1 MINLKNI
8 FKDFY
13 GRFNK
18 SPVIP
23 TIAIAGLVCL
33 ISLAVITISK
43 SPERKAADKMTAL
56 RLAAISSPPPITTS
70 VPEILKA
77 YEITATSPVQSIPED
92 LNKETYRNSDFNITY
107 HESTSVSEIT
117 TATNTETVTTS
128 SSETTTTNT
137 PHSYDY
143 SYISAGDSPNSSF
156 YQDRLTVI
164 GDSIASGFNAYGY
177 IPYEHNIAQSSL
189 SLWNMESFT
198 FDVGGYYMG
207 LLDAVDAV
215 NSPLYYV
222 SIGMNDIYAYTSYD
236 YASAMVNLVQ
246 RILERVPTATIVV
259 GAITPVSEYNYY
271 TDNASIREFNYALQT
286 SIESIGSNQ
295 ILFFDAY
302 SVLADPYT
310 LALNYDS
317 SGGDGLHLSGS
328 SYEYVLKCLFNFL
341 DSTNAKSQI
350 DIHDTT
356 GY

>member
-1 MINLKNI
+1 MKNI

-13 GRFNK
+13 SRLNK
-18 SPVIP
+18 SPFLQ
-23 TIAIAGLVCL
+23 TISIAGSICL
-33 ISLAVITISK
+33 ISLAVITIAK
-43 SPERKAADKMTAL
+43 APEQKAADKMTSL
-56 RLAAISSPPPITTS
+56 RLAALSSPETITTS
-70 VPEILKA
+70 DLEI
-77 YEITATSPVQSIPED
+77 S
-92 LNKETYRNSDFNITY
+92 
-107 HESTSVSEIT
+107 SE
-117 TATNTETVTTS
+117 
-128 SSETTTTNT
+128 SETTTAPVPVFSASLNDSDIYDTPVQSADSDVTTALTTETSSTTAETTTTHT

-177 IPYEHNIAQSSL
+177 IPYEHNLAQGSL
-189 SLWNMESFT
+189 SLWNMDGFT

-207 LLDAVDAV
+207 LLDAADTV
-215 NSPLYYV
+215 NAPLYYV

-236 YASAMVNLVQ
+236 YASNMTNFVQ
-246 RILERVPTATIVV
+246 QIQERVPTATIIV

-271 TDNASIREFNYALQT
+271 TDNDSIREFNSALQT

-295 ILFFDAY
+295 ILFFDTY
-302 SVLADPYT
+302 SILADPYT
-310 LALNYDS
+310 LALNYED

-328 SYEYVLKCLFNFL
+328 CYEYVLKCLFNFL
-341 DSTNAKSQI
+341 DSTDAKSQI